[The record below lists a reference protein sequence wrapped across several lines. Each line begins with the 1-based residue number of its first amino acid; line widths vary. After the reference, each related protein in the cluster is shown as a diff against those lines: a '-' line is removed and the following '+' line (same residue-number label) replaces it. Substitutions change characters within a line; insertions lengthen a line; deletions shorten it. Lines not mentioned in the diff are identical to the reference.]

1 MDAQE
6 LRIEDR
12 VTRGDFVG
20 AIIAGAIC
28 LAAVALSM
36 TFMTNQRE
44 RPSAVTSVPIGAPGL
59 IAHPIAS
66 AMRLSALRTRVIW
79 VAPSPVG
86 GKQGQSVNV
95 NQ

>member
-6 LRIEDR
+6 PRIEDR
-12 VTRGDFVG
+12 PTHGDFVG

-28 LAAVALSM
+28 LAAVALGV
-36 TFMTNQRE
+36 TFMD
-44 RPSAVTSVPIGAPGL
+44 RPSAATSVPIGAPAL
-59 IAHPIAS
+59 IAT
-66 AMRLSALRTRVIW
+66 ALRTRPIW

-86 GKQGQSVNV
+86 GKQGQRVNV

>member
-6 LRIEDR
+6 PRIEDR
-12 VTRGDFVG
+12 VTRGDCVG

-28 LAAVALSM
+28 LAAVALGV
-36 TFMTNQRE
+36 TFMD
-44 RPSAVTSVPIGAPGL
+44 RPSAATSVPIGAPAL
-59 IAHPIAS
+59 IAT
-66 AMRLSALRTRVIW
+66 ALRTRPIW

-86 GKQGQSVNV
+86 GKQGQRVNV

>member
-1 MDAQE
+1 MYAQE
-6 LRIEDR
+6 PRIEDR

-28 LAAVALSM
+28 LAAVALGV
-36 TFMTNQRE
+36 TFITNQRD
-44 RPSAVTSVPIGAPGL
+44 RPSAVTSVPIGAPAL
-59 IAHPIAS
+59 IAT
-66 AMRLSALRTRVIW
+66 ALRTRPIW

-86 GKQGQSVNV
+86 GKQGQRVNV